1 MDNIVKS
8 YLIAWFVVAYCT
20 LYPNTRVVIA
30 SGTKGQANLIVTEK
44 IVKDFMNNYP
54 NVAREIRDV
63 QTGLNKTV
71 VTFTNGS
78 TVECVSS
85 TDNARGYRANILI
98 IDEYRMVKL
107 DVIKNVLRRFLATP
121 RQPKYMTNPKYT
133 SLAEQ
138 NKEIYL
144 SSSWYKS
151 HWSWDKFKSTAT
163 MMAKGAK
170 QFCCALPYTLSVH
183 HGLLTKEQIMD
194 ELTAP
199 DFDSVSWA
207 IEMEAMWWGENS
219 NSYFKLE
226 DIDKNRTLE
235 KAFYPQENLD
245 YDPSNKSSLPKVK
258 GEIRI
263 IGLDVA
269 LMKGAKNDNSIFT
282 LMRIVPNGS
291 SYQRQVVYME
301 HMNGGHSETQAIR
314 LKQLYEDFEA
324 DYVVMDT
331 QGVGM
336 SVFDNC
342 IKTLYDKERD
352 KEYSPWTCFND
363 KAMAERCIAPDAMPV
378 IYSMK
383 VTSAL
388 LNHEIA
394 VNLREDLKQ
403 GRIKLLAND
412 MEMREEFRHKKKFS
426 KLSPEEQTRMLV
438 PFMQITILTNE
449 MINLSY
455 QMSDAGLIKIF
466 ETGSSR
472 KDRYSSLAYC
482 NYLARTIEKDLLK
495 TVKKSNLGNYM
506 FFN

>member
-1 MDNIVKS
+1 
-8 YLIAWFVVAYCT
+8 
-20 LYPNTRVVIA
+20 
-30 SGTKGQANLIVTEK
+30 
-44 IVKDFMNNYP
+44 
-54 NVAREIRDV
+54 
-63 QTGLNKTV
+63 
-71 VTFTNGS
+71 
-78 TVECVSS
+78 
-85 TDNARGYRANILI
+85 
-98 IDEYRMVKL
+98 
-107 DVIKNVLRRFLATP
+107 
-121 RQPKYMTNPKYT
+121 
-133 SLAEQ
+133 
-138 NKEIYL
+138 
-144 SSSWYKS
+144 
-151 HWSWDKFKSTAT
+151 

-235 KAFYPQENLD
+235 RAFYPQDNID
-245 YDPSNKSSLPKVK
+245 YDPRAKSSLPKVK
-258 GEIRI
+258 GEIRL

-301 HMNGGHSETQAIR
+301 HMNGGHSEAQAVR
-314 LKQLYEDFEA
+314 LRQLYDDFEA

-336 SVFDNC
+336 SIYDNLV
-342 IKTLYDKERD
+342 KTLYDKERD
-352 KEYSPWTCFND
+352 IEYPAWTCFND

-412 MEMREEFRHKKKFS
+412 MEMREEFRHKKKFA
-426 KLSPEEQTRMLV
+426 KLTPEEQVQMLA
-438 PFMQITILTNE
+438 PYMQITILTNE

-472 KDRYSSLAYC
+472 KDRYSSLAYA
-482 NYLARTIEKDLLK
+482 NHLARTLEKDLLK